1 MFCCGVRAFLT
12 LAVAA
17 LTIPAYAQSVISTRA
32 GIVHFFEG
40 TVYLGDQPLESH
52 PGRFSSVPQGAEL
65 RTARG
70 LAEVLLT
77 PGVFVRIG
85 EKSAIRMLSNE
96 LADTRVE
103 LLAGSAA
110 VDSDEPSP
118 STSVRF
124 IYKSWC
130 VRFPKHGTY
139 RIDTDP
145 PRLWVIQGRAEV
157 STSSGAAVS
166 VEQGMDLPF
175 APVLVPE
182 QSIPQL
188 RDELTAWAEGRQ
200 QSIAADNA
208 IAANIQDPATM
219 DISNPGLDGFTYFPV
234 LGVPSLGLGF
244 YSPYSSLDLYQAGF
258 NSIYL
263 PGYTYVP
270 SFLLIGPGRF
280 PPPLRP
286 YPIGPV
292 FSHPPVGPVSPHPIP
307 VRPVSGPHPTP
318 VHPVSGV
325 GVHVG
330 AHR

>member
-1 MFCCGVRAFLT
+1 MFCCGVRTFLT

-85 EKSAIRMLSNE
+85 EKSASRMLSHE
-96 LADTRVE
+96 H
-103 LLAGSAA
+103 
-110 VDSDEPSP
+110 SP

-219 DISNPGLDGFTYFPV
+219 DISSPGLDGFTYFPV

-244 YSPYSSLDLYQAGF
+244 YSPYS
-258 NSIYL
+258 
-263 PGYTYVP
+263 
-270 SFLLIGPGRF
+270 
-280 PPPLRP
+280 
-286 YPIGPV
+286 
-292 FSHPPVGPVSPHPIP
+292 
-307 VRPVSGPHPTP
+307 
-318 VHPVSGV
+318 
-325 GVHVG
+325 
-330 AHR
+330 